1 MKPAWL
7 SARLALFT
15 FMPLFS
21 SPLMASMIPPRSV
34 PYTLNERLS
43 NGMNRSDFDAVLNQI
58 EKVYSPV
65 FESLGGFLSLER
77 FWESSRVDAHSSQV
91 RDNWIIRVYG
101 GVARHPAMTLDGLAL
116 VVCHEIGH
124 HLAGFPQ
131 VSSWAATE
139 GNADYYATQ
148 TCLKKIWGNAAS
160 IHAET
165 TDSVE
170 AEARCQAPGK
180 LGKAFC
186 VRALQASYSV
196 ASFLADLEAGGISWD
211 QPDLTEVTSTNLS
224 YPPVQCRFDTLIA
237 GTFCDRPSSHQ
248 LIPWNEKE
256 MAAASCHELQKDERG
271 LRPRCWFRSRL

>member
-1 MKPAWL
+1 MKPAWF
-7 SARLALFT
+7 FT
-15 FMPLFS
+15 FMLFFS
-21 SPLMASMIPPRSV
+21 SPLMASMIPPRAV

-43 NGMNRSDFDAVLNQI
+43 NGMNRSDFDAVLDQI
-58 EKVYSPV
+58 EEVYSPV
-65 FESLGGFLSLER
+65 FEDLGGFLSLER
-77 FWESSRVDAHSSQV
+77 FWDSSRVDAHSSQV

-131 VSSWAATE
+131 VSSWAASE

-148 TCLKKIWGNAAS
+148 TCLKKIWGNDARLDLTW
-160 IHAET
+160 AEK
-165 TDSVE
+165 
-170 AEARCQAPGK
+170 AEARCQQPGAW
-180 LGKAFC
+180 GQAFC

-196 ASFLADLEAGGISWD
+196 ASFLADLEAGSISWD

-237 GTFCDRPSSHQ
+237 GTFCDRPSAHR

-256 MAAASCHELQKDERG
+256 MAAASCHAVQKDERG

>member
-1 MKPAWL
+1 MKPAWF
-7 SARLALFT
+7 FT
-15 FMPLFS
+15 FMLIFS
-21 SPLMASMIPPRSV
+21 SPLMASMIPPGAV

-43 NGMNRSDFDAVLNQI
+43 NGMGRSDFDAVLDQI
-58 EKVYSPV
+58 EDVYRPV
-65 FESLGGFLSLER
+65 FEDLGGFLSLER

-148 TCLKKIWGNAAS
+148 TCLKKIWGQDDRIDLQNA
-160 IHAET
+160 EK
-165 TDSVE
+165 
-170 AEARCQAPGK
+170 AEARCQEPLKWGR
-180 LGKAFC
+180 AFC

-196 ASFLADLEAGGISWD
+196 ASFLADLEAGSISWD

-224 YPPVQCRFDTLIA
+224 YPSVQCRFDTLVA
-237 GTFCDRPSSHQ
+237 GAFCDRPSSHRM
-248 LIPWNEKE
+248 IPWNEKE
-256 MAAASCHELQKDERG
+256 MAATSCHAVQKDDRG